1 MLKSKNMRYNEVS
14 RILKGSYSAI
24 YNVCARNNNFP
35 GKPKCEWP
43 RVSIQTHRKIRRLV
57 AKQNMSIKQITRL
70 SMSQGTYYIG
80 ALENSKTLF

>member
-1 MLKSKNMRYNEVS
+1 MLKSKNMRDNEVS

-24 YNVCARNNNFP
+24 YNVYARNNNFP
-35 GKPKCEWP
+35 GKPRCGRP

-80 ALENSKTLF
+80 FLENAKTLF